1 MRYGVPYRGSKNKI
15 AQWVVSNL
23 PAGDTLIDLFAG
35 GCAVTHAALLSGKWN
50 HIVANDIGDGPQL
63 FMDAVHGKYA
73 NEKRWISRE
82 DFHRLKDSDPYI
94 SLCWSFG
101 NNRTDYLYSK
111 EIEPWKKALHYAR
124 VFGDTSLLREFGI
137 NSDGS
142 SKDIKPNN
150 EEYKRLYSQWL
161 GHQVKHKRIYDL
173 DHLARLENLERL
185 QNLEGLQSLE
195 SLKSDYRDVQIPS
208 NAVVYA
214 DPPYKRTN
222 CTGYKCDFDHES
234 FEKWL
239 AETPF
244 MIVISEYEAPSGCVE
259 VASIKKQSSMGT
271 GNKGGS
277 DIEKLFVQERF
288 VEQYKNSFNM
298 RGGGGEC
305 EAADRQ
311 AKKEDRC

>member
-1 MRYGVPYRGSKNKI
+1 MLLY
-15 AQWVVSNL
+15 
-23 PAGDTLIDLFAG
+23 TL
-35 GCAVTHAALLSGKWN
+35 T
-50 HIVANDIGDGPQL
+50 
-63 FMDAVHGKYA
+63 
-73 NEKRWISRE
+73 
-82 DFHRLKDSDPYI
+82 
-94 SLCWSFG
+94 
-101 NNRTDYLYSK
+101 
-111 EIEPWKKALHYAR
+111 
-124 VFGDTSLLREFGI
+124 
-137 NSDGS
+137 
-142 SKDIKPNN
+142 
-150 EEYKRLYSQWL
+150 
-161 GHQVKHKRIYDL
+161 
-173 DHLARLENLERL
+173 
-185 QNLEGLQSLE
+185 
-195 SLKSDYRDVQIPS
+195 
-208 NAVVYA
+208 
-214 DPPYKRTN
+214 PPYKRTN